1 MEKQLAQNNQLCVAL
16 KHERAA
22 KDNLQ
27 KELRIEASR
36 CEALLAQEKGQ
47 LSELQKSLEAERSR
61 SLELSEALQHERL
74 LTEQLS
80 RNAQEACARQE
91 TQAQHALLRKLKAEK
106 ARALELEAMLE
117 KVQKQAAHTQQQ
129 LESQAQERCV
139 ELRREKEVS
148 GNLRSAVDALRSHKQ
163 ELGCCLE
170 REREKAAWLQAE
182 LEQLSARVKEQDAR
196 KDARRMER
204 RSSRA
209 DLDKRKWQRDKET
222 LVRAILRPLTLQQ
235 LIHPPLPPAPE
246 WLEAVTSRG
255 PVPGLPPV
263 PLC

>member
-16 KHERAA
+16 KHERVA

-27 KELRIEASR
+27 KELQIEASR

-47 LSELQKSLEAERSR
+47 LSELQKSLEAERNR

-80 RNAQEACARQE
+80 RNAQEACARQD

-129 LESQAQERCV
+129 LEAQAQERCL

-148 GNLRSAVDALRSHKQ
+148 GNLRSAVDALQTHKQ

-182 LEQLSARVKEQDAR
+182 LEQLSARVKQQEARQDE
-196 KDARRMER
+196 KRMDR
-204 RSSRA
+204 RSSRE
-209 DLDKRKWQRDKET
+209 DLDKRKWQRVKEK
-222 LVRAILRPLTLQQ
+222 LVRAISSSRASAFT
-235 LIHPPLPPAPE
+235 APND
-246 WLEAVTSRG
+246 WRW
-255 PVPGLPPV
+255 
-263 PLC
+263 